1 MRIDVIISVPRQR
14 HKALP
19 RFCIVA
25 FRLSSKKIKTL
36 TYSDCRVWV
45 PRSLVAAF
53 PSVVEQVVQDYD
65 ILVAAVGSLHCVV
78 SKFRGT
84 GSSGSRHFW
93 WQRWDPLELKEVRGI
108 YF

>member
-14 HKALP
+14 GKPLP

-36 TYSDCRVWV
+36 TYSEYRVWG

-53 PSVVEQVVQDYD
+53 PSVVEQVVQDHNTLLHFHHKMLTKLA
-65 ILVAAVGSLHCVV
+65 ILLLTPPPNGPE
-78 SKFRGT
+78 KN
-84 GSSGSRHFW
+84 
-93 WQRWDPLELKEVRGI
+93 
-108 YF
+108 

>member
-14 HKALP
+14 DKALP

-36 TYSDCRVWV
+36 TYSEYRVWG

-53 PSVVEQVVQDYD
+53 PSVVEQVVQDHDTYPYMTVLR
-65 ILVAAVGSLHCVV
+65 ICIN
-78 SKFRGT
+78 SKLSAPVIVFCKQ
-84 GSSGSRHFW
+84 SV
-93 WQRWDPLELKEVRGI
+93 QVRMKM
-108 YF
+108 F